1 MKKTKKMN
9 VVLAAV
15 LSVTLL
21 FGGVISAQAATAEVT
36 VEIEATDV
44 NTAVTVPTVLPIIFN
59 ADGTNTYP
67 TNWTIQNNSQIAR
80 VYLYSIKVDAVNDW
94 TLMTKAQD
102 PIYNDVDAKKI
113 KFYAGVEDNMQLLDG
128 TQSAYVEFDPFDCL
142 ILPNGGTKDLS
153 FKVERGAYTQSQS
166 AKKVLEMVLTFQYK

>member
-1 MKKTKKMN
+1 MKKVN
-9 VVLAAV
+9 ALLAAL
-15 LSVTLL
+15 LSVTIL
-21 FGGVISAQAATAEVT
+21 FGGAIPAQAASAEVT
-36 VEIEATDV
+36 VEVKATDV
-44 NTAVTVPTVLPIIFN
+44 NTSVTVPSVLPIIFN
-59 ADGTNTYP
+59 EDGTNTYP

-102 PIYNDVDAKKI
+102 PTYNDVDSKKI

-128 TQSAYVEFDPFDCL
+128 TDSAYVEFDPSDCL
-142 ILPNGGTKDLS
+142 ILPKGGTKDLS